1 MLSHV
6 AVSGLRKVV
15 LRNIHEPLANRDQK
29 KANKSDKS
37 LSFVDDLCWFELKA
51 PKSGSILYLVARQFP
66 CVRAILIVR

>member
-1 MLSHV
+1 MSTFKIMLSHV

-37 LSFVDDLCWFELKA
+37 LSFADDLC
-51 PKSGSILYLVARQFP
+51 
-66 CVRAILIVR
+66 